1 MKQTKTSRKRSNA
14 VVEQTEI
21 APRPL
26 PQLSVQTA
34 PVREVI
40 PTIPGHVVHQRSFSD
55 QLDYQ
60 LWNMGQIINICR
72 ADRNT
77 RFQDL
82 SREREARSGL
92 EQTMSRLQ
100 EELSSTTSKHLGL
113 HDQYCL
119 LGKKY
124 DELQS
129 SSNLVNAELH
139 RELSAAKDLLER
151 QRERIHACEMDLRQ
165 FQRKVDDQAQLVKT
179 QEDIIKDLYARDQ
192 GRTPHFRDLVTLPKA
207 DFFSVSP
214 KMEEELGQSREG
226 NGGPEH
232 VAKRQRSQ

>member
-40 PTIPGHVVHQRSFSD
+40 RSFSD

-192 GRTPHFRDLVTLPKA
+192 GRTPPFRDLVTLPKA

-214 KMEEELGQSREG
+214 KMEEEHGQSREG
-226 NGGPEH
+226 NGDPQH